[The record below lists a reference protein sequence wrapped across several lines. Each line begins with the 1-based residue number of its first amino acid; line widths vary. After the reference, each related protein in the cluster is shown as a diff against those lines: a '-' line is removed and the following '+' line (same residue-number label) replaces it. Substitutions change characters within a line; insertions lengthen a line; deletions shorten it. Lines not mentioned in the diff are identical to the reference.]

1 VVLAKSNVLT
11 GSSLS
16 PVIAGVDALGFLGC
30 RGGGGSN
37 EDATGNLLV
46 VAPLGNGHR
55 RDSGELLHDGELR
68 PNHKI
73 ELEMPI

>member
-1 VVLAKSNVLT
+1 VGLAKSNVLT
-11 GSSLS
+11 GSGLP

-30 RGGGGSN
+30 RGVGDSN
-37 EDATGNLLV
+37 KDATGNLLV
-46 VAPLGNGHR
+46 VAPLENGHR

-73 ELEMPI
+73 EPEMPI